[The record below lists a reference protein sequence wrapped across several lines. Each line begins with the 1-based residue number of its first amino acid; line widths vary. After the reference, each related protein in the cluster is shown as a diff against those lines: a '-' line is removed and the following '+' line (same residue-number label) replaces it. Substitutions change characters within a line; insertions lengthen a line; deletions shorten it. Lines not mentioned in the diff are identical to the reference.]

1 MAMFVSILL
10 SAAVHEYFIAL
21 SLRFVSPTLI
31 IQFAGLGGK
40 MFYSPKSYTAIRTMF
55 SLSCACL

>member
-1 MAMFVSILL
+1 MNACRQVLKSKIMAMFVSILL

-40 MFYSPKSYTAIRTMF
+40 MFFT
-55 SLSCACL
+55 